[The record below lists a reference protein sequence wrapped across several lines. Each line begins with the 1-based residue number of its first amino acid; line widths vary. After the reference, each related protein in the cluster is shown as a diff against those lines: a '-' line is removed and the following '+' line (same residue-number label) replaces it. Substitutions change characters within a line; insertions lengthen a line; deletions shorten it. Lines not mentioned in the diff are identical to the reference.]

1 MADQS
6 VPRRNQVY
14 VLRTTLV
21 SQADANIMQDP
32 PTLAAGDVQRS
43 IDGVAIANTTN
54 APALVPAGDKIAAV
68 TLTAAEMNCDILV
81 VTWADIVGAEW
92 QDQTWVL
99 HPTNATLEVIYDYL
113 VNTIYAY
120 LVNTIY
126 NYLVNTIY
134 AYLVN
139 TIYAYM
145 LTIVNA
151 VISGLLQVSA
161 ISNAL
166 RGRLDLTL
174 YRGDS
179 WRQIITGMGDL
190 TGATDIWFA
199 AKIDPGDLDSESIF
213 LISETV
219 GLEVINGAA
228 ATIPGNGII
237 TVIGAATAGVIQ
249 IDLDEAETAKL
260 VPDKRF
266 WDAQK
271 LVTGTVTTPKGG
283 RLDISADIVRAVT

>member
-6 VPRRNQVY
+6 VPRRNQAY

-43 IDGVAIANTTN
+43 IDGAAIANTTN

-81 VTWADIVGAEW
+81 VTWADVVGAEW
-92 QDQTWVL
+92 QDQTWIL
-99 HPTNATLEVIYDYL
+99 HPTDATLAVIYDYL
-113 VNTIYAY
+113 VNTIYAAIVA
-120 LVNTIY
+120 LTVICNNILTVVNGLLSSIVNT
-126 NYLVNTIY
+126 
-134 AYLVN
+134 
-139 TIYAYM
+139 
-145 LTIVNA
+145 
-151 VISGLLQVSA
+151 LLSFTA
-161 ISNAL
+161 IRRAL
-166 RGRLDLTL
+166 QSQDLEL

-179 WRQIITGMGDL
+179 WSQMIRGMGDL

-199 AKIDPGDLDSESIF
+199 AKVDPDDLDSESIF

-219 GLEVINGAA
+219 GLEVINGVVAA
-228 ATIPGNGII
+228 VAANGSI
-237 TVIGAATAGVIQ
+237 TVVGAATAGVIQ
-249 IDLDEAETAKL
+249 IDFDEVETAKL
-260 VPDKRF
+260 VPDRRF

-271 LVTGTVTTPKGG
+271 LVAGTVTTPKAG
-283 RLDISADIVRAVT
+283 RMDISADIVRAVT